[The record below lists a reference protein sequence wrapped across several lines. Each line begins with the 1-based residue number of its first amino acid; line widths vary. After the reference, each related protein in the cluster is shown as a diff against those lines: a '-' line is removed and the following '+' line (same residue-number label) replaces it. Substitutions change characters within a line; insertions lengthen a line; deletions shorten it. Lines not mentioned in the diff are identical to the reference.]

1 MNEKNFGFY
10 TKLGVEPFK
19 GLAEIGGFASYTDL
33 ELVYD
38 KIKDANVVME
48 IGAGYGRC
56 IDFLL
61 KKEFKGKV
69 MAIEQSPTLCAYLKE
84 RYSGYSNI
92 ELIEGDFMK
101 LSLIRKADV
110 ALWMWSGL
118 IDFAPEEQKN
128 CLQKLHGLLN
138 PKATVV
144 IDIPRLGFKTYATH
158 TDEQHLHLDSPY
170 GTLDCY
176 IPSEEDMQRY
186 CRETGYADCSSLDY
200 QTDTNKER
208 TIYILEK

>member
-10 TKLGVEPFK
+10 TKLGVEPLK
-19 GLAEIGGFASYTDL
+19 AMAEIGGFASHTDL

-38 KIKDANVVME
+38 RIKDAAIIME

-61 KKEFKGKV
+61 KKEFKGEII
-69 MAIEQSPTLCAYLKE
+69 AIEQSPTLFAYLKGH
-84 RYSGYSNI
+84 YSANPSI
-92 ELIEGDFMK
+92 ELVEGDFMK
-101 LSLIRKADV
+101 LKLPRKADA
-110 ALWMWSGL
+110 ALWMWSGI

-128 CLQKLHGLLN
+128 CLQKLYGLLN
-138 PKATVV
+138 AKGTVV

-158 TDEQHLHLDSPY
+158 TDQQRLHLDSDY

-176 IPSEEDMQRY
+176 IPSAEDMQRY
-186 CRETGYADCSSLDY
+186 CKETGYATCESLNY
-200 QTDTNKER
+200 QTNTQKER